1 MFNMLWG
8 VTYFENTN
16 LPTRQVCSA
25 LGAKENSY
33 LGWSGAI
40 VTFCHDLDFS
50 HFVRFLLNKN
60 RTKREKSNFLTERK
74 NSSWSG

>member
-25 LGAKENSY
+25 LRAKENSY

-50 HFVRFLLNKN
+50 RFVRFLLNKN
-60 RTKREKSNFLTERK
+60 LTKHEKSNFLIECKKIT
-74 NSSWSG
+74 